1 MRLPVLL
8 ASLFLA
14 ALAAPSA
21 AQAQIRIS
29 TRSMAPAVADSAG
42 RAAMEAVKEE
52 MGRVARAQH
61 AYFDAHGAYAESL
74 EKLPGYSVKQ
84 ELTVMLTAGRDW
96 FVLLGGGPRLGVE
109 QMVVWREASTR
120 TARRERD

>member
-21 AQAQIRIS
+21 ADAQLRMT
-29 TRSMAPAVADSAG
+29 TRSMAPAVADSAS
-42 RAAMEAVKEE
+42 RAAMDAVREE
-52 MGRVARAQH
+52 MGRVALAQH
-61 AYFDAHGAYAESL
+61 AHFEAHGAYAESL
-74 EKLPGYSVKQ
+74 DRLPGYTVKQ
-84 ELTVMLTAGRDW
+84 ELAVMLTAGRDW
-96 FVLLGGGPRLGVE
+96 FVLLGGGSRIGVE
-109 QMVVWREASTR
+109 QMVVWREGTAR